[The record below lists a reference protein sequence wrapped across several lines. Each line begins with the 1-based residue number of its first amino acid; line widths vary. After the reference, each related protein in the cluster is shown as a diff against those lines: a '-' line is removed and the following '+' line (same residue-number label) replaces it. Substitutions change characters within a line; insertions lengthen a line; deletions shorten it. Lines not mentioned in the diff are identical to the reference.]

1 MEVPEY
7 LLRTTKYW
15 TKLQTIAMV
24 LRTRQVSNKI
34 SEQTHY
40 CISSL
45 PFEQMLKV
53 LSKPSAATGRWRT
66 NCISR
71 WMWLFAKMPAKF
83 ERMKGLQIWRVN
95 C

>member
-7 LLRTTKYW
+7 SLRATKYW

-24 LRTRQVSNKI
+24 LRIRQVGNKL

-45 PFEQMLKV
+45 PFEQVLRV
-53 LSKPSAATGRWRT
+53 LSKPSAATG
-66 NCISR
+66 
-71 WMWLFAKMPAKF
+71 
-83 ERMKGLQIWRVN
+83 Q
-95 C
+95 

>member
-24 LRTRQVSNKI
+24 LRTRQVGNKL

-40 CISSL
+40 CVSCL

-53 LSKPSAATGRWRT
+53 LSKPSAATGR
-66 NCISR
+66 
-71 WMWLFAKMPAKF
+71 
-83 ERMKGLQIWRVN
+83 
-95 C
+95 